1 MEWDQPGIVLSL
13 RPYGE
18 ADAVANVLTPEH
30 GAHRGLARGALSRRA
45 AATWQPGNA
54 VQLRWVGRLA
64 DQLGTYSAELVHAA
78 AALAMENRLALTMLT
93 AACAVADGALPEREP
108 HPRVFEGLLRLVAG
122 LPSAALGPADLIR
135 WEALLLTDLGY
146 GLDLSRCA
154 VSGATEGLAW
164 VSPRTGRAVAEAAAG
179 IWKEKLLRLPPL
191 LLAGGAAPTDPPPAV
206 ATPADATPADWRDG
220 LRLTGHFLAR
230 DAFGI
235 HHRPL
240 PQPRLALY
248 DLIDK
253 LATGDRDAG

>member
-1 MEWDQPGIVLSL
+1 MEWDEPGIVLSL
-13 RPYGE
+13 RPYAE
-18 ADAVANVLTPEH
+18 SDAIANVMTLER
-30 GAHRGLARGALSRRA
+30 GAHRGLARGATSRRGA
-45 AATWQPGNA
+45 GTWQPGNA

-78 AALAMENRLALTMLT
+78 AAIAMDDRLALAQLA

-122 LPSAALGPADLIR
+122 IPAGAIGPAAVIR
-135 WEALLLTDLGY
+135 WEALLLADLGY
-146 GLDLSRCA
+146 GLDLASCA
-154 VSGATEGLAW
+154 VTGETVDLAW
-164 VSPRTGRAVAEAAAG
+164 VSPRTGRAVSEAAAG

-191 LLAGGAAPTDPPPAV
+191 LLPDSSDDG
-206 ATPADATPADWRDG
+206 TPADWRDG

-230 DAFGI
+230 DVFGI

-253 LATGDRDAG
+253 LAAGDTNAG

>member
-1 MEWDQPGIVLSL
+1 MEWDEPGIILSL

-18 ADAVANVLTPEH
+18 ADAIANVLTPEH
-30 GAHRGLARGALSRRA
+30 GAHRGLARGALSRRG

-54 VQLRWVGRLA
+54 IQVRWVGRLA
-64 DQLGTYSAELVHAA
+64 DQLGTYGAELVHPA
-78 AALAMENRLALTMLT
+78 AALAMENRLALAQLA
-93 AACAVADGALPEREP
+93 AACAVADGALPEREA
-108 HPRVFEGLLRLVAG
+108 HPAVFEGLLRLVAG
-122 LPSAALGPADLIR
+122 IPAGALGPAALIR
-135 WEALLLTDLGY
+135 WEALLLAELGY

-154 VSGATEGLAW
+154 VSGETQGLAW
-164 VSPRTGRAVAEAAAG
+164 VSPRTGRAVSDAAAG

-191 LLAGGAAPTDPPPAV
+191 LLPDSGEEGTR
-206 ATPADATPADWRDG
+206 ADWRDG

-248 DLIDK
+248 ELIEK
-253 LATGDRDAG
+253 LAGENDGG

>member
-1 MEWDQPGIVLSL
+1 MEWDEPGIVLSL

-18 ADAVANVLTPEH
+18 GDAVANVMTLEH
-30 GAHRGLARGALSRRA
+30 VAHRGLARGALSRRD

-54 VQLRWVGRLA
+54 IQVRWVGRLA

-78 AALAMENRLALTMLT
+78 AALAMDDRLALTLLA
-93 AACAVADGALPEREP
+93 AACAVADGALPEREA

-122 LPSAALGPADLIR
+122 IPAGALGPAALIR
-135 WEALLLTDLGY
+135 WEVLLLADLGY

-154 VSGATEGLAW
+154 VSGATDGLAW
-164 VSPRTGRAVAEAAAG
+164 VSPRTGRAVSDAAAG
-179 IWKEKLLRLPPL
+179 IWKEKLLRLPKL
-191 LLAGGAAPTDPPPAV
+191 LLAEAGDA
-206 ATPADATPADWRDG
+206 ATPEDWYAG

-248 DLIDK
+248 DLIEK
-253 LATGDRDAG
+253 LAGENNGG